1 MASATRAGRKAL
13 ATGWPAVS
21 PIRPKRRCTGKASS
35 MSDDGTDE
43 VRSPTTAGGLLRQAR
58 QAQGLHI
65 AALAAAIKVTPRKL
79 ELLESD
85 QIDALPDATFARA
98 LAQTVC
104 RALKID
110 AAPVLALLPPPSGY
124 RLSQLGE
131 GLNMTYRDQPGR
143 LASANWAG
151 LANSTLWVAILL
163 VVAAGVVYLMPSDWI
178 ERVQAIAAPV
188 AHPDTSVAVGAASA
202 PAATDVMPVAGPPTS
217 SAVAAEPVELAASAA
232 AAVAPPASAASAEP
246 VAPPASA
253 VPTAPAMAEV
263 AASATSAPR
272 PAPGANGG
280 MVQLRTS
287 AASWIEVIDA
297 QGKVLLSRVLAP
309 DESLTLDGVA
319 PLKLK
324 IGNAAGTRLVFRG
337 KPVDLTPFTRNNV
350 ARLELK

>member
-1 MASATRAGRKAL
+1 
-13 ATGWPAVS
+13 
-21 PIRPKRRCTGKASS
+21 
-35 MSDDGTDE
+35 MSDDSTDTLH
-43 VRSPTTAGGLLRQAR
+43 SPTTAGGLLRQAR

-143 LASANWAG
+143 LASAHWAG

-163 VVAAGVVYLMPSDWI
+163 VVAAGVVYLLPSDWI
-178 ERVQAIAAPV
+178 ERVQAIAAPA
-188 AHPDTSVAVGAASA
+188 AHPEASVAVLAASA
-202 PAATDVMPVAGPPTS
+202 PATTELVPVAVPPTP
-217 SAVAAEPVELAASAA
+217 SAVAVEPVEPAASAA
-232 AAVAPPASAASAEP
+232 VVETVALPASATSVEAVAPPASAVAAMPAVAEVVASA
-246 VAPPASA
+246 A
-253 VPTAPAMAEV
+253 
-263 AASATSAPR
+263 AASAASAL
-272 PAPGANGG
+272 PAPDSNVGLL
-280 MVQLRTS
+280 QLRTT

-309 DESLTLDGVA
+309 DESLTLDGAA

-337 KPVDLTPFTRNNV
+337 ESVDLASFTRNNV

>member
-1 MASATRAGRKAL
+1 MT
-13 ATGWPAVS
+13 
-21 PIRPKRRCTGKASS
+21 
-35 MSDDGTDE
+35 DDSTDAQ
-43 VRSPTTAGGLLRQAR
+43 RSPTTAGGLLRQAR

-143 LASANWAG
+143 LASANWSG

-178 ERVQAIAAPV
+178 ERVQALAAPA
-188 AHPDTSVAVGAASA
+188 AHPDASVAVLAASA
-202 PAATDVMPVAGPPTS
+202 PAATEVMPVAVPPTS
-217 SAVAAEPVELAASAA
+217 SAVAAEPVEPAASAA
-232 AAVAPPASAASAEP
+232 SAELVAPAASAASAEP
-246 VAPPASA
+246 VVPPASA
-253 VPTAPAMAEV
+253 VPAVPAMAKAV
-263 AASATSAPR
+263 ASVAAASAASAPL
-272 PAPGANGG
+272 PAAGANAG
-280 MVQLRTS
+280 MLQLRTS
-287 AASWIEVIDA
+287 AESWIEVTDV
-297 QGKVLLSRVLAP
+297 QGKVLLSRILAP
-309 DESLTLDGVA
+309 GESVTLDGVA

-324 IGNAAGTRLVFRG
+324 IGNAAGTRVVFRSE
-337 KPVDLTPFTRNNV
+337 PVDLTPFTRNNV